1 MIQKKDDKKKA
12 YEPFKLRVTML
23 DLDKYLRI
31 FIIPQV
37 PAEYKEFREELRHTM
52 DAAWRMMYYAALT
65 KGRERQRRLMD
76 LKIELMMVEVYLV
89 EIREICFRGKL
100 KKKLNGISARRFE
113 IAAKKQ
119 RAVMEIIWAW
129 VKNEEKSA
137 ASARTQKTA
146 GLVETE
152 ES

>member
-12 YEPFKLRVTML
+12 YEPFKLKAAML

-37 PAEYKEFREELRHTM
+37 PAEYKGFRDELRHTM
-52 DAAWRMMYYAALT
+52 DTAWRMMYYAALT
-65 KGRERQRRLMD
+65 RGRERQRRLLD
-76 LKIELMMVEVYLV
+76 LKIELMMVEIYLT

-100 KKKLNGISARRFE
+100 KKKLSGISARRFE
-113 IAAKKQ
+113 IAAKKK

-129 VKNEEKSA
+129 VKNEEDNL
-137 ASARTQKTA
+137 ASAQTQKTA
-146 GLVETE
+146 GLAEDKNP
-152 ES
+152 